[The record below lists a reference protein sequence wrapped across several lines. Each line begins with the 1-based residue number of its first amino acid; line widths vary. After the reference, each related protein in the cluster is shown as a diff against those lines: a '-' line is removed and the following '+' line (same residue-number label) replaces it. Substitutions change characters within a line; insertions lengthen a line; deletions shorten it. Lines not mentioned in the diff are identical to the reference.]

1 MNFFVILGVAL
12 LVGIDQAAKY
22 LALHSL
28 KPVGSI
34 TVIENIFSLTF
45 VENRGAAFGILQG
58 HTILLAIVSIF
69 ITVLLLYFYIKMPQ
83 GKVYKFIRFSL
94 VLIISGAIGN
104 LIDRFL
110 RGYVVDF
117 FHATFIDFPVFNVAD
132 IYVVVGSIFMAI
144 LVTFFLEDDKKKEEK

>member
-1 MNFFVILGVAL
+1 
-12 LVGIDQAAKY
+12 
-22 LALHSL
+22 
-28 KPVGSI
+28 
-34 TVIENIFSLTF
+34 
-45 VENRGAAFGILQG
+45 
-58 HTILLAIVSIF
+58 
-69 ITVLLLYFYIKMPQ
+69 LLLYFYIKMPQ